1 VFDFLPA
8 RVQQD
13 AYIVKQFDNP
23 HWEMLI
29 RQARQANLLSRVH
42 ALLERAGLLDAIPA
56 SPRLHLE
63 STRRVADK
71 QAVAVAWEAA
81 QISAALKSET
91 DRVVML
97 KGAAYALGGHDAA
110 LGRVFTDIDILVPKD
125 VINRVEAALMLAG
138 WQTGHHDEYDQRYY
152 RRWMHEIPPM
162 QHIRRLTVIDV
173 HHATLPPTARLRSN
187 VDLLWQGLVPIP
199 DYPGLFTLAPI
210 DMILHSATHLFTG
223 ELEQGMR
230 DLSDIDLLLRQH
242 GSEAFWVA
250 LPERAEKL
258 GLSRP
263 LFYALRWSERLY
275 RTPVPETVG
284 RQLNA
289 PALLVPLMDA
299 LFARALMPDHPST
312 RDGLSEVA
320 RFLLYVR
327 AHWLRMPLHLLLPH
341 LLHKAFIKPADEP
354 A

>member
-1 VFDFLPA
+1 MFDFLPA

-13 AYIVKQFDNP
+13 TNIVTRFDLAQ
-23 HWEMLI
+23 WELLI

-42 ALLERAGLLDAIPA
+42 ALLGRAGLLDTIPA

-63 STRRVADK
+63 SARRVADK
-71 QAVAVAWEAA
+71 QAVAVSWEAR
-81 QISAALKSET
+81 QISAALKNET
-91 DRVVML
+91 DKVVML

-110 LGRVFTDIDILVPKD
+110 LGRVFTDIDILVRKD

-173 HHATLPPTARLRSN
+173 HHAILPLTARLQSN
-187 VDLLWQGLVPIP
+187 ADLLWQELVPIP
-199 DYPGLFTLAPI
+199 SYPGLFSLAPI
-210 DMILHSATHLFTG
+210 DMVLHSATHLFTG

-242 GSEAFWVA
+242 GNETFWAA
-250 LPERAEKL
+250 LPKRAQEL

-263 LFYALRWSERLY
+263 LFYALRWSARLY
-275 RTPVPETVG
+275 LTPVPKTVIK
-284 RQLNA
+284 QLNR
-289 PALLVPLMDA
+289 PVLLGPLMDT
-299 LFARALMPDHPST
+299 LLERALMPEHQST
-312 RDGLSEVA
+312 RDELSGLA
-320 RFLLYVR
+320 RLIVYVR

-341 LLHKAFIKPADEP
+341 LLHKAFIKPKEEP